1 MTFNAISANKANRL
15 YWLGRYT
22 ERVYLSLHFLR
33 RYYDQMIDGH
43 PQNYEEFY
51 EKLDAAVNYRSEE
64 HTSELQSHSDHS
76 YAVFCLKKKNN
87 QTYRSTLLD
96 HTVKLLP
103 NIYDFCMPCSY

>member
-43 PQNYEEFY
+43 PQNYE
-51 EKLDAAVNYRSEE
+51 
-64 HTSELQSHSDHS
+64 
-76 YAVFCLKKKNN
+76 
-87 QTYRSTLLD
+87 
-96 HTVKLLP
+96 
-103 NIYDFCMPCSY
+103 